1 MNDTT
6 GDTGL
11 HTTAIDWVS
20 DDPHLSSNFAPVGP
34 EIEAADLPVAGRIP
48 EAERGISAQRLQ
60 PAVQASRLRLSVLRR
75 RNDPLRLAVHF
86 TAVQDAC
93 HDRPPM
99 GP

>member
-48 EAERGISAQRLQ
+48 E
-60 PAVQASRLRLSVLRR
+60 VLSGAYLH
-75 RNDPLRLAVHF
+75 NGSNPLFKPVDYAYPFCGGGMIHSV
-86 TAVQDAC
+86 
-93 HDRPPM
+93 
-99 GP
+99 